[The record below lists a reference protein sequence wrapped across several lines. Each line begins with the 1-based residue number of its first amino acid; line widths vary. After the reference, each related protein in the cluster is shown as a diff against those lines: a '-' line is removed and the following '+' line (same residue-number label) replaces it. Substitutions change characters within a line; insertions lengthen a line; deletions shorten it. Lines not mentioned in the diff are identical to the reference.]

1 MKYIILISYLC
12 FALLMFGQKADIL
25 IEVSQTEVSV
35 GQNISISIT
44 TSLNGNIEF
53 QFPNHFQKGYA
64 QMEGMSQEYINGK
77 SKTVYYK
84 NQNGYFTEKG
94 KYAIGPA
101 TIKSNGK
108 IYRSNKVKVVVK
120 ESNKSIPKKNDFNR
134 NLKTIKTFYGEIN
147 VSKDEIYEGESIHL
161 NAKVYSKY
169 AFSKYG
175 YTPYSVDGKHDVHE
189 IQNTNPLALVEEQ
202 IGGESYYVLE
212 LDNRVFFP
220 VKPGSYRV
228 EPFGVDIVDRRIYRV
243 NADKKN
249 IDVKPLPTK
258 NRPVSFK
265 GLVGDFTFEAEI
277 SNNEAALNEVITLQL
292 TITGEGNLHH
302 AIAPELSL
310 PAEVEL
316 YADPVETKGYELGTN
331 GFTGAL
337 NYTYPLKVVKKSRTE
352 LPEIDFSYFN
362 PKKKKYIT
370 HTSKRFLI
378 NEHTDSTDIELIQL
392 TSDQDQSSLKIKG
405 ENTRPLNGSKKSS
418 NGNRKWILNTLLVLI
433 VIGGFLTLW
442 LFIRSRANKNEKV
455 QSIPTSKEIEAI
467 LKEIDQYNI
476 TSDSNVIFFKMEEC
490 LTAVCC
496 YLLKTDL
503 LSVSRNEMFVLL
515 IDKMD
520 KENLKGLKNLFKEL
534 DMVRFSKQNTDLAI
548 KDLKLE
554 FNGLI
559 KKILSKRA

>member
-1 MKYIILISYLC
+1 
-12 FALLMFGQKADIL
+12 
-25 IEVSQTEVSV
+25 
-35 GQNISISIT
+35 
-44 TSLNGNIEF
+44 
-53 QFPNHFQKGYA
+53 
-64 QMEGMSQEYINGK
+64 MSASRSK
-77 SKTVYYK
+77 S
-84 NQNGYFTEKG
+84 
-94 KYAIGPA
+94 A
-101 TIKSNGK
+101 S
-108 IYRSNKVKVVVK
+108 
-120 ESNKSIPKKNDFNR
+120 
-134 NLKTIKTFYGEIN
+134 
-147 VSKDEIYEGESIHL
+147 
-161 NAKVYSKY
+161 
-169 AFSKYG
+169 
-175 YTPYSVDGKHDVHE
+175 
-189 IQNTNPLALVEEQ
+189 
-202 IGGESYYVLE
+202 
-212 LDNRVFFP
+212 
-220 VKPGSYRV
+220 
-228 EPFGVDIVDRRIYRV
+228 
-243 NADKKN
+243 
-249 IDVKPLPTK
+249 
-258 NRPVSFK
+258 
-265 GLVGDFTFEAEI
+265 
-277 SNNEAALNEVITLQL
+277 
-292 TITGEGNLHH
+292 
-302 AIAPELSL
+302 
-310 PAEVEL
+310 
-316 YADPVETKGYELGTN
+316 N

-378 NEHTDSTDIELIQL
+378 NDHTDSTDIELIQL